1 MARAE
6 SVASDKT
13 GAFTFLEVLIALAIL
28 TGLAGVLFT
37 SHATL
42 IRAHGAI
49 RSLEESRFIMAQ
61 VAVRRWLGAAPDEI
75 VEEGQEGWLLSY
87 EPVEMDDG
95 TNQTVWLEWIVSPTN
110 RPSQSTAFYLK
121 AGA

>member
-1 MARAE
+1 MFRLE
-6 SVASDKT
+6 SAASDKT

-28 TGLAGVLFT
+28 AALAGVLFA

-42 IRAHGAI
+42 IRAHAAV
-49 RSLEESRFIMAQ
+49 RSLEESRLVMSRI
-61 VAVRRWLGAAPDEI
+61 AVRRWLGAAHDEI